1 MINIKMT
8 QEAISID
15 FSNDDWKIK
24 RKPICILTYNKE
36 PKGTVDYY
44 GDVEPLYIS
53 ELKNT
58 YEIVNFPVQEH
69 ISDPLQRDVFINK
82 GFPTWLYSLDSI
94 HKVIGISNNVN
105 SSRWVSYSDEDV
117 FPNSTMP
124 VNDLRDDRITHYL
137 F

>member
-24 RKPICILTYNKE
+24 QKPICILTYNKE

-58 YEIVNFPVQEH
+58 YEIVNFPDPKQ
-69 ISDPLQRDVFINK
+69 IFDPLQRDVFINK

-94 HKVIGISNNVN
+94 HKVIGLSNDVN